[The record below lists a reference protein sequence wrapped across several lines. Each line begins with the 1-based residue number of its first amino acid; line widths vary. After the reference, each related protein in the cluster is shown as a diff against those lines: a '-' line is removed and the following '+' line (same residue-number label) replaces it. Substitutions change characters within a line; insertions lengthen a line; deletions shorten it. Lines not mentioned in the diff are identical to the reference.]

1 MRAFIVATAAVSLTS
16 AVLAMTDAT
25 VVTNAE
31 ALRNSTAISLTWKST
46 GPVNVLMSL
55 KPDATPDQMTLIS
68 ENDTDGKHTVTD
80 VDTKTR
86 PYFYIKPQSGDGTR
100 VAVRLLPLEGGRN
113 FRDMGGYPT
122 EDGRHVKW
130 GHVFRSGMMADLT
143 DADYDYLSGLG
154 IQTVCDFRAN
164 EERADEPT
172 EWAAGDI
179 DYVTWDYAMV
189 TGSEDLRTMFQD
201 PELTPAKVKAGMAKT
216 YFGIIEDHKHQYKEM
231 FHRLA
236 EGEIPLAFNCSA
248 GKDRAGTGAALILSA
263 LGVPRD
269 LVVEDYALSEKM
281 VDYEAAFGAGGMSEE
296 EIENSPYGFLAKLPA
311 EMRAPLLRSDP
322 DYIRGTF
329 AYLDETYGG
338 VDAFIRD
345 ELDIDDIELAKIR
358 SSLLE

>member
-1 MRAFIVATAAVSLTS
+1 MRAFIAATAAVSLTT

-25 VVTNAE
+25 TVTNAE
-31 ALRNSTAISLTWKST
+31 ALRNSTAIALTWKAT
-46 GPVNVLMSL
+46 GPVDVMMSTN
-55 KPDATPDQMTLIS
+55 PNATLDQMTVIS
-68 ENDTDGKHTVTD
+68 KNDTDGKHNMTD
-80 VDTKTR
+80 VDAKTR
-86 PYFYIKPQSGDGTR
+86 PYFYIKPQSGEGTH

-143 DADYDYLSGLG
+143 DADYEYLSGLG
-154 IQTVCDFRAN
+154 IEVVCDLRAN

-172 EWAAGDI
+172 TWRGGDAE
-179 DYVTWDYAMV
+179 YVSWDYSTV
-189 TGSEDLRTMFQD
+189 TGSEDLAMMFQD
-201 PELTPAKVKAGMAKT
+201 PDLTPAKVKAGMAET
-216 YFGIIEDHKHQYKEM
+216 YYGIIEDHKHQYKEM

-269 LVVEDYALSEKM
+269 LVVEDYALSEKL
-281 VDYEAAFGAGGMSEE
+281 VDYEAAFGPGGMTEE
-296 EIENSPYGFLAKLPA
+296 EIESTPYGFLAKLPV

-329 AYLDETYGG
+329 AYLEDTYGG
-338 VDAFIRD
+338 VEAFIRT
-345 ELDIDDIELAKIR
+345 ELEIDDMELAKIR
-358 SSLLE
+358 AALLE